1 LPGRL
6 TQPHAKFV
14 SGDGL
19 RRAGDGGASSRLRP
33 VLRTGIRRTTHEVP
47 VARARSPIGVVGPD
61 ARTSGK
67 SSGMSAEDE
76 GRSVTFEREKR

>member
-1 LPGRL
+1 MACVELVTEARP
-6 TQPHAKFV
+6 A
-14 SGDGL
+14 DC
-19 RRAGDGGASSRLRP
+19 DRP

-76 GRSVTFEREKR
+76 GRSVAFEREKR